1 MNAREIRGRTRVF
14 ARDAGAPRYVLPV
27 VTGSCPAEEKVTA
40 YVGRA
45 LPTDESAAI
54 SLHLGECQGC
64 RRRLARATP
73 EVLGDA
79 TTFILATEPMEVI
92 ERATLHDADDD
103 HGPVL
108 GEEPTTPA
116 WDHPLDLGAGAR
128 VGRLLVLRKLADGGI
143 GSVALAYDPDLDR
156 RVALK
161 ILRPEVWNLVGTE
174 ARERLQREAMVM
186 ARLAHPNIVTVYD
199 VGSWCEQAYIAME
212 YVDGPTLLE
221 WREAAPRTWREVLDV
236 CLAAGRGIAAAHAS
250 GIIHRDVKPPNVLLG
265 QDGRVRVTDFGVAA
279 LIDEMRGAAGAE
291 ELISGTPGY
300 MSPEQM
306 EGRSTDERSD
316 QFGFCVTVWE
326 AMSGQR
332 PFQGDTLP
340 SIWNAVRTRAIAE
353 PQPARLPA
361 PIRRVLLRGMSPD
374 PAQRYAS
381 MDELLAALAAP
392 ARLRR
397 RLIAASAV
405 AIGLAAATGMGALAG
420 HNDSSAP
427 CSGAAEHVRQVWDPA
442 RRGAVQDVFLA
453 AGLRDPV
460 ASFDRFARALDER
473 TDSWIDA
480 RTQACRATR
489 VLAEQSEPVLEARL
503 DCLDDQLRSL
513 DSLVAAV
520 RAGQVSTFEALDAVH
535 SLPEP
540 DACSAAAARARG
552 TPGTFAGDEASIRR
566 AGEVDR
572 ALARARMAI
581 SMVDLDLAREAMADA
596 DQAMADLPDDVRRAR
611 VLYERGRTAE
621 VADEFDEAARA
632 FTRAAQTA
640 ARARAD
646 RIVADAAVHM
656 VFVLGVNQ
664 QKDAESAPWD
674 ASAELLL
681 ARGVGDDALRALLE
695 EARGKMAYNARDMA
709 SAREHADR
717 ALELHRRSTG
727 GQGPARLG
735 ALRLKASV
743 LDATGDHE
751 GAHALYSE
759 ALALAESA
767 YGPDHPHVASALT
780 LLARWNTDSGDFAAA
795 RTGFERALAI
805 RERALGPEHPLV
817 AESLGDLGIVLD
829 ELGDAAGAES
839 NLRRWLAVEE
849 KTDPHGQNMAAPLI
863 NLGVVLR
870 KGGRHDEARP
880 LFQRAITLY
889 EGARGADFPALV
901 SPLLELAT
909 VELET
914 SGGCLAAQPLLR
926 RALAI
931 AEKGAPDD
939 PTPSYLLIPL
949 ATCEV
954 AAGHHARGLEMARH
968 ALSMREAAKM
978 APELVAEARF
988 AEANAL
994 WGAGKKDEA
1003 RKLADA
1009 ARHDASAELAVEID
1023 RWLRE
1028 GNGGSRHRL

>member
-1 MNAREIRGRTRVF
+1 
-14 ARDAGAPRYVLPV
+14 
-27 VTGSCPAEEKVTA
+27 
-40 YVGRA
+40 
-45 LPTDESAAI
+45 
-54 SLHLGECQGC
+54 
-64 RRRLARATP
+64 
-73 EVLGDA
+73 
-79 TTFILATEPMEVI
+79 
-92 ERATLHDADDD
+92 
-103 HGPVL
+103 
-108 GEEPTTPA
+108 
-116 WDHPLDLGAGAR
+116 
-128 VGRLLVLRKLADGGI
+128 I
-143 GSVALAYDPDLDR
+143 GSVALAYDPELDR

-199 VGSWCEQAYIAME
+199 VGTWCDQAYIAME

-221 WREAAPRTWREVLDV
+221 WREAAPRTWREVLEV

-306 EGRSTDERSD
+306 EGRPTDERSD

-361 PIRRVLLRGMSPD
+361 PIRRVLLRGLSPD

-392 ARLRR
+392 ARVRR
-397 RLIAASAV
+397 RVVLASA
-405 AIGLAAATGMGALAG
+405 AAAGLAAAVGIGALAG
-420 HNDSSAP
+420 HKDSAAP
-427 CSGAAEHVRQVWDPA
+427 CSGAVEHVSRVWDPA
-442 RRGAVQDVFLA
+442 RRGAVQEVFLS
-453 AGLRDPV
+453 AGLRDPG
-460 ASFDRFARALDER
+460 ASFARFARALDER
-473 TDSWIDA
+473 TDSWSSA

-489 VLAEQSEPVLEARL
+489 VLGEQSEPVLEARL

-520 RAGQVSTFEALDAVH
+520 RTGEVSTFEALDAVH
-535 SLPEP
+535 ALPDA

-552 TPGTFAGDEASIRR
+552 TPATFASDPAAAQR
-566 AGEVDR
+566 AAAVDR
-572 ALARARMAI
+572 ALARARVAI
-581 SMVDLDLAREAMADA
+581 SMVDLEAAREATADA
-596 DQAMADLPDDVRRAR
+596 EQAMADLPDEVRRAR

-621 VADEFDEAARA
+621 VADDFDEAERA
-632 FTRAAQTA
+632 FTSAAQTA

-646 RIVADAAVHM
+646 QVVAETAVHM
-656 VFVLGVNQ
+656 VFVLGVDQ
-664 QKDAESAPWD
+664 QKVAEAAPWD

-695 EARGKMAYNARDMA
+695 EARGKMAFHAHEMDAAR
-709 SAREHADR
+709 RHAER
-717 ALELHRRSTG
+717 ALELHRRANG
-727 GQGPARLG
+727 NRGPGRIG

-743 LDATGDHE
+743 LDATGDRE
-751 GAHALYSE
+751 GAHALYTE
-759 ALALAESA
+759 ALALAERN
-767 YGPDHPHVASALT
+767 YGPDHPQVANVLT
-780 LLARWNTDSGDFAAA
+780 MLARWSTESGDFSGA

-829 ELGDAAGAES
+829 ELGDAAGAEA

-849 KTDPHGQNMAAPLI
+849 KTDPNGQNMAAPLV

-870 KGGRHDEARP
+870 KGGRNDEARP
-880 LFQRAITLY
+880 LIQRAISLY
-889 EGARGADFPALV
+889 ESVRGAEFPGLV
-901 SPLLELAT
+901 APLLELAF
-909 VELET
+909 VELASED
-914 SGGCLAAQPLLR
+914 GCKTAEPILQ
-926 RALAI
+926 RALRI
-931 AEKGAPDD
+931 AEKNPAPDD
-939 PTPSYLLIPL
+939 PTASYLLIPL
-949 ATCEV
+949 ATCEA
-954 AAGHHARGLEMARH
+954 AAGREKRALELARRAVHL
-968 ALSMREAAKM
+968 RESAKM
-978 APELVAEARF
+978 PPELVAEARF
-988 AEANAL
+988 AEAGAL
-994 WGAGKKDEA
+994 WAAGHKDDA
-1003 RKLADA
+1003 RRLADL
-1009 ARHDASAELAVEID
+1009 ARRDASAELAVEID
-1023 RWLRE
+1023 QWLRQPAR
-1028 GNGGSRHRL
+1028 GPRRHRL

>member
-1 MNAREIRGRTRVF
+1 M
-14 ARDAGAPRYVLPV
+14 
-27 VTGSCPAEEKVTA
+27 TA
-40 YVGRA
+40 YVGRV
-45 LPTDESAAI
+45 LPTHERKAIDQHLDEC
-54 SLHLGECQGC
+54 HGC

-73 EVLGDA
+73 QVLGDA
-79 TTFILATEPMEVI
+79 TTFVLATEPMTVLDRTE
-92 ERATLHDADDD
+92 ADEADD

-116 WDHPLDLGAGAR
+116 WEHPIDLGAGAR

-143 GSVALAYDPDLDR
+143 GSVALAYDPELDR

-161 ILRPEVWNLVGTE
+161 VLRPEVWNLVGTE

-199 VGSWCEQAYIAME
+199 VGTWCEQAYIAME

-221 WREAAPRTWREVLDV
+221 WREAAPRTWREVLEV
-236 CLAAGRGIAAAHAS
+236 CMAAGRGIAAAHAS

-374 PAQRYAS
+374 PAQRYGS
-381 MDELLAALAAP
+381 MDELLACLAAP

-397 RLIAASAV
+397 RLILAGAV
-405 AIGLAAATGMGALAG
+405 AVGLIGATGIGVLAG
-420 HNDSSAP
+420 HKDSTAP
-427 CSGAAEHVRQVWDPA
+427 CSGAAEHVSRVWDPA
-442 RRGAVQDVFLA
+442 RRGAVQEVFLA

-460 ASFDRFARALDER
+460 VSFDRFARALDER
-473 TDSWIDA
+473 TDTWMSA

-489 VLAEQSEPVLEARL
+489 VLREQSELVLEARL

-513 DSLVAAV
+513 DSLVGAV
-520 RAGQVSTFEALDAVH
+520 RTGEVSTFEALDAVH
-535 SLPEP
+535 ALP
-540 DACSAAAARARG
+540 DAEACSGAAARARG
-552 TPGTFAGDEASIRR
+552 TPQTFAGDPAAARR
-566 AGEVDR
+566 AGEVDQ
-572 ALARARMAI
+572 ALARARVAI
-581 SMVDLDLAREAMADA
+581 SMVDLDAARAAMADA
-596 DQAMADLPDDVRRAR
+596 EQAVAELPDDVRRAR

-621 VADEFDEAARA
+621 VADEFDEATRA
-632 FTRAAQTA
+632 FTEAAQTA
-640 ARARAD
+640 ARAGAD
-646 RIVADAAVHM
+646 RIVADSAVRM
-656 VFVLGVNQ
+656 VFVLGVDQ
-664 QKDAESAPWD
+664 QKVAQSAPWD

-681 ARGVGDDALRALLE
+681 ARGVGDDGLRALLE
-695 EARGKMAYNARDMA
+695 EARGKMALHAHEMPKARA
-709 SAREHADR
+709 HAER
-717 ALELHRRSTG
+717 ALDLHRRANG
-727 GQGPARLG
+727 GRGPGRLG
-735 ALRLKASV
+735 ALRLKAGV

-751 GAHALYSE
+751 GARLLYDE
-759 ALALAESA
+759 ALALAEES
-767 YGPDHPHVASALT
+767 YGPDHPQVANALT
-780 LLARWNTDSGDFAAA
+780 MLARWSTESGDFTGA
-795 RTGFERALAI
+795 RSRFERALAI
-805 RERALGPEHPLV
+805 RERALGGEHPLV

-829 ELGDAAGAES
+829 ELGDAAGAEA

-849 KTDPHGQNMAAPLI
+849 KTDPNGQNMVAPLI
-863 NLGVVLR
+863 NLAVVLR
-870 KGGRHDEARP
+870 KATRNDEARP
-880 LFQRAITLY
+880 LIQRAIGLY
-889 EGARGADFPALV
+889 EGARGADFPGLV
-901 SPLLELAT
+901 PPLLELAM
-909 VELET
+909 VELVSE
-914 SGGCLAAQPLLR
+914 GGCQTARPLLE
-926 RALAI
+926 RALRI
-931 AEKGAPDD
+931 AEKNPVPDD

-949 ATCEV
+949 AGCEV
-954 AAGHHARGLEMARH
+954 EAGHQKRALEMARR
-968 ALSMREAAKM
+968 AVVLRETAKM

-988 AEANAL
+988 AEASAL
-994 WGAGKKDEA
+994 WAAGHRDDARRMADLA
-1003 RKLADA
+1003 RK
-1009 ARHDASAELAVEID
+1009 DASAELAVEIEE
-1023 RWLRE
+1023 WLRAPVHPR
-1028 GNGGSRHRL
+1028 RHRL